1 MKRKYHANTA
11 ALIKILS
18 DGAIHD
24 GNDLGDALGMT
35 RSAVWKIIQKC
46 QSVGVE
52 IASVKGKGYV
62 MKASLTLLNPDDIT
76 AGVRHPIQLSLFE
89 EIGSTNDE
97 LMQVMG
103 NRQVSVC
110 LAEMQTQGRGRLGRQ
125 WASPFGQNIYL
136 SCRFPFTKEVSEL
149 AGLSLVVSLSI
160 LEALAPLQCSLAVK
174 WPNDVVCE
182 QGKLAGTLIEL
193 RAESNGGCDAV
204 IGIGLNVNMQTQT
217 DIDQPWTSLS
227 QLTQHTHDRNP
238 LVIRLLNQLISDL
251 QLFESEGLAPFQSR
265 WQAND
270 FYAGKTVA
278 LSHANTVFTGVVQGV
293 SEQGYL
299 RLQLPD
305 GSVKHFASGDA
316 QLLKTEKAHNIHQA

>member
-18 DGAIHD
+18 DGAVHD
-24 GNDLGDALGMT
+24 GNDLGEALGMT

-46 QSVGVE
+46 QTLGVD
-52 IASVKGKGYV
+52 ITSVKGKGYA
-62 MKASLTLLNPDDIT
+62 MKTPLALLNPDEIT
-76 AGVRHPIQLSLFE
+76 AGVTHPIQLSLYE

-97 LMQVMG
+97 LMQMSG
-103 NRQVSVC
+103 NRQVNVC

-136 SCRFPFTKEVSEL
+136 SCRYPFTKEVSEL

-160 LEALAPLQCSLAVK
+160 LEALAPLACPLAVK
-174 WPNDVVCE
+174 WPNDVICE

-204 IGIGLNVNMQTQT
+204 IGIGLNVNMELQTS
-217 DIDQPWTSLS
+217 IDQPWTSLRH
-227 QLTQHTHDRNP
+227 LTQTIHDRNP
-238 LVIRLLNQLISDL
+238 IVIRLLNQLISDL
-251 QLFESEGLAPFQSR
+251 QLFEADGLASFQAR

-270 FYAGKTVA
+270 FYAGKTVS
-278 LSHANTVFTGVVQGV
+278 LSHANTIFTGEVLGI
-293 SEQGYL
+293 SDQGYL
-299 RLQLPD
+299 RLQLPE
-305 GSVKHFASGDA
+305 GGVKHFASGDA
-316 QLLKTEKAHNIHQA
+316 QLLKKTPKA